1 MSITADGEKAIS
13 ARFDDGQSVKNG
25 EGASSQ
31 EDAGHS
37 LQKNLH
43 SRHVTMIALGG
54 ALGTG
59 LLVGTG
65 STLVKA
71 GPASIL
77 IDYSIVGFAVFLVM
91 SAMGEVISF
100 MPLAHGFGGYAS
112 RLVDPALGFATGYTY
127 FFSFLVAVPNQIAAF
142 ALIMK
147 FWVGE
152 SVNPAVFITVAIVS
166 IVIINS
172 VGVKTFGEFEFW
184 LSALKVI
191 ILIGLILLLLILAAG
206 GGPTG
211 DRPGFRYWSDPGAFA
226 AYRVEGATGRLL
238 GLWSAM
244 ITAVYAFTGT
254 ELVGVTVGETQNARL
269 AMPKA
274 IKLTFYRILFFYVTS
289 VFLLGLVVPYNSP
302 ELAFASTHKTS
313 AAASPFVVAIKLAKI
328 KGLDHIINGCLV
340 VFVFSAAN
348 SDLYIA
354 ARTLYGISVD
364 GKAPEVLSRTTK
376 NGVPYVSVGFCGL
389 FCSLAYMSI
398 SAGSQTT
405 FQYLSNVVSV
415 FAILAWVSI
424 LVTHIFFCRAIKAQ
438 RIDSAYI
445 PYRAPFGVMGSYVA
459 VTFFAILAL
468 TQGINSFVLEFD
480 YRGFIVTY
488 IGIPLYLG
496 CILGFKYTRKTK
508 RVRAC
513 SADLVTGVPT
523 ETVKEERDRVE
534 AARRET
540 ESAATR
546 RYAKFYNT
554 MIYWLF

>member
-152 SVNPAVFITVAIVS
+152 SVSPAVFITVAIVS

-172 VGVKTFGEFEFW
+172 VGVKAFGEFEFW

-244 ITAVYAFTGT
+244 ITAVYAFAGT

-274 IKLTFYRILFFYVTS
+274 IKLTFYRILFFY
-289 VFLLGLVVPYNSP
+289 
-302 ELAFASTHKTS
+302 TS
-313 AAASPFVVAIKLAKI
+313 AAASPFVVAIKVPKI

-376 NGVPYVSVGFCGL
+376 NGIPYVSVGFCGL

-424 LVTHIFFCRAIKAQ
+424 LVTHIFFCHAIKAQ

-523 ETVKEERDRVE
+523 ETVKEERGRVE

-546 RYAKFYNT
+546 RYAKFYKT